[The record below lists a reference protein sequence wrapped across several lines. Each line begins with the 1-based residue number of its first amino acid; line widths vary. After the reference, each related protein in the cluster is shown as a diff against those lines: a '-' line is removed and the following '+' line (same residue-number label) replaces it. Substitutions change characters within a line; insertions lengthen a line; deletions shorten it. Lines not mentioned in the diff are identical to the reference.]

1 MIRRPPRSTRTDT
14 LFPYTTLFRS
24 LDEVP
29 AHEADRVGLLDAG
42 RAERAAAV
50 DRAFVL
56 PLEGLAVVAAAV
68 ADLQRGALRHDVQHE
83 PVRETDGEAFV
94 AAVGPDGAQAHALL
108 VGAVLVID
116 GLAMRTA
123 PERQAFETRR
133 TVVVA
138 GQCAV
143 GDL

>member
-1 MIRRPPRSTRTDT
+1 MFLFNDPATTEIYTYCHT
-14 LFPYTTLFRS
+14 LS
-24 LDEVP
+24 L
-29 AHEADRVGLLDAG
+29 HDALPIC
-42 RAERAAAV
+42 AERAAAA

-56 PLEGLAVVAAAV
+56 PLEGLAVLAAAV
-68 ADLQRGALRHDVQHE
+68 ADGQRGALRHDVQHE

-94 AAVGPDGAQAHALL
+94 VAVGPDGAQAHALL

-116 GLAMRTA
+116 GLAMRAA

-138 GQCAV
+138 GQCEV
-143 GDL
+143 GDQIGGA